1 MIQLERFENKVLFKD
16 EFQEMGYLYSDEIEY
31 SLKNNRIIKI
41 YYGEYKGWI
50 VFKKWKQ
57 VKGKKYCMML
67 RFARND
73 IDYESQIEIVEFIKN
88 ELKEFD
94 IMIDLKVPLSK
105 INLYEKNGFTQVE
118 TLINYKSSDIKFKK
132 IDCDVKI
139 NKADFAHLDK
149 ILEID
154 KLAFE
159 DMWNEDEKMFRVQL
173 NGSDADRKFDIALK
187 NNEVV
192 GYSIYRYIQNDKTG
206 HISRI
211 CVIPK
216 YQGQKIGNLLL
227 QNSMGW
233 LLEKGAKSIELTT
246 QVGNRKSRPLYEKSG
261 FRVNNEYAVME
272 YKI

>member
-1 MIQLERFENKVLFKD
+1 MILIQLERFENKVLFKD

-41 YYGEYKGWI
+41 YDEEDKGWI

-94 IMIDLKVPLSK
+94 IIIDLKVPLSK
-105 INLYEKNGFTQVE
+105 INLYEKNGFIQVE
-118 TLINYKSSDIKFKK
+118 TLINYKNSDIKFKK

-159 DMWNEDEKMFRVQL
+159 DIVE
-173 NGSDADRKFDIALK
+173 
-187 NNEVV
+187 
-192 GYSIYRYIQNDKTG
+192 
-206 HISRI
+206 
-211 CVIPK
+211 
-216 YQGQKIGNLLL
+216 
-227 QNSMGW
+227 
-233 LLEKGAKSIELTT
+233 
-246 QVGNRKSRPLYEKSG
+246 
-261 FRVNNEYAVME
+261 
-272 YKI
+272 